1 MLWSSELRESASV
14 GAVQAGFLEE
24 VSSKCG
30 SFGPSEKGGRAFL
43 MDGIMRGKGIG

>member
-1 MLWSSELRESASV
+1 MLWSSELRESTSV

-30 SFGPSEKGGRAFL
+30 SFGPSEKGGRAL
-43 MDGIMRGKGIG
+43 LTDGITGAKA